1 MTILGKDFL
10 RTHGPFVEFSV
21 LETPL
26 PVDDDNQIQYLPP
39 ETYEQGIFFEFADGL
54 LDSYCSITRSYSP
67 FDPYEIVQ
75 FTRPDQIYAFTA
87 ELLRWEAQLVRT
99 PHFYFTRELCLYDG
113 TELQSDKVNPERMRA
128 DLLETLHFIV
138 GRLHQAAAS
147 GQCVVIVGF

>member
-10 RTHGPFVEFSV
+10 RSHGPYVEFFV

-26 PVDDDNQIQYLPP
+26 PVDDEGQIQCLPP
-39 ETYEQGIFFEFADGL
+39 ETGEPGLFFEFADDL
-54 LDSYCSITRSYSP
+54 LSCYCSITRSFSP

-75 FTRPDQIYAFTA
+75 FTRPAQIYAFTA
-87 ELLRWEAQLVRT
+87 ELLRWEVQLVKT
-99 PHFYFTRELCLYDG
+99 PHFYFTRELVLYNETD
-113 TELQSDKVNPERMRA
+113 LQPNEVNHEKMRA

-138 GRLHQAAAS
+138 GRLHRAAAS